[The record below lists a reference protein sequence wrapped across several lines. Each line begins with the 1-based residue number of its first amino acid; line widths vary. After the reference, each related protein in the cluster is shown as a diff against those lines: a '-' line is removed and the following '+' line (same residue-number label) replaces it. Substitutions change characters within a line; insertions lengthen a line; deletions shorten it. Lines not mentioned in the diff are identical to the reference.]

1 MMKSK
6 FLARA
11 AFVLLLIITVVI
23 NFPENLPINVH
34 QGPINID
41 TTIHRPPLQFNLGPL
56 QIRRDTTIKQGLDL
70 QGGTEVVLRLD
81 MTDISEGSRDSA
93 WKSAEEVIRRR
104 VDLFGVAEPL
114 IQRLKVGDDY
124 RLSVQLPGVKNID
137 SALSLI
143 GQTAQL
149 DFREQNPQTPEAT
162 TAAQFLTNLIPTG
175 LTGQDL
181 RQAQVQFDEGGTGEA
196 LVGLEFTK
204 EGAQKFAAITKRNV
218 GQPVAIF
225 LDEIPLSAPIV
236 QQEITDGNAVITGGF
251 TLTEARGLAVQLN
264 AGALPTPIEI
274 VSQRTVGPTLGA
286 ESVKRSLT
294 AGLIGLAVVMIFMA
308 AYYGKLGLVADV
320 SLIIYGLITLSLY
333 RLIPIT
339 LTLPG
344 LAGFILS
351 VGMAV
356 DSNILIFE
364 RMKEE
369 IRLGKP
375 WPVAVELGFGRAWDS
390 IKDANLSTIV
400 TAFILFNPLNWSF
413 LPLSGMVRGFAITLG
428 LGILVSLFT
437 GVVISRS
444 LIRFA
449 LRGKK

>member
-1 MMKSK
+1 MKLRPIALVA
-6 FLARA
+6 FLLLLVSV
-11 AFVLLLIITVVI
+11 VLLNL
-23 NFPENLPINVH
+23 PENLPVNIH
-34 QGPINID
+34 QGPINLS
-41 TTIHRPPLQFNLGPL
+41 TTIRRPPLKFDLGPWHL
-56 QIRRDTTIKQGLDL
+56 SRDTTIRQGLDL
-70 QGGTEVVLRLD
+70 QGGTEVVLKLD
-81 MTDISEGSRDSA
+81 MTNIPDSDRDSA

-104 VDLFGVAEPL
+104 VDLFGVAEPV
-114 IQRLKVGDDY
+114 IQRIKEKDDY
-124 RLSVQLPGVKNID
+124 RLSVQLPGIKNID

-149 DFREQNPQTPEAT
+149 DFRELNPDLPEASS
-162 TAAQFLTNLIPTG
+162 AAELLTNLIPTG

-181 RQAQVQFDEGGTGEA
+181 RRAQVQFDQRGTGEA
-196 LVGLEFTK
+196 LVGLEFS
-204 EGAQKFAAITKRNV
+204 EDGAKKFADITQRNI
-218 GQPVAIF
+218 GKPVAIF
-225 LDEIPLSAPIV
+225 LDDIPLSAPIV

-251 TLTEARGLAVQLN
+251 TTEQARELAVQLN

-274 VSQRTVGPTLGA
+274 VSERSVGPTLGA
-286 ESVKRSLT
+286 ESVQKSIS
-294 AGLIGLAVVMIFMA
+294 AGLIGLTVVVIFMV
-308 AYYGKLGLVADV
+308 AYYGKLGLVAAS
-320 SLIIYGLITLSLY
+320 SLLIYGLITLSLY

-364 RMKEE
+364 RLKEE
-369 IRLGKP
+369 LRLGKP
-375 WPVAVELGFGRAWDS
+375 WALAVELGFGRAWDS
-390 IKDANLSTIV
+390 IKDANLATLI

-413 LPLSGMVRGFAITLG
+413 LPLSGLVRGFAITLG
-428 LGILVSLFT
+428 LGIIVSLFT

-449 LRGKK
+449 VRGKK